1 MYYPEELIEEVRQKN
16 DIVDVIS
23 GYVRIKKKGSN
34 YVGLCPFHNEKT
46 GSFMVSRGKQIYK
59 CFGCGAGGNVFTF
72 VMEYENFTF
81 PEALKQL
88 AERAGVKLPEAEYDE
103 NTRRQVSRRA
113 KMLALNK
120 DAATYFFYQLRAP
133 QGETGLKY
141 FKDRQLSEETM
152 KKFGLGFANVKS
164 NDLTLYLKS
173 KGYSDGEIR
182 DAGLATYHEKYG
194 MSDKFWNRVM
204 FPIQDMNHRVIG
216 FGGRVIGEGEP
227 KYLNSPETEVF
238 DKSRNLYGLNFART
252 SRKNYMILCEGYMDV
267 IAMHQ
272 AGFTEAVASLGTAFT
287 SGQASLLRRYAENVI
302 LAYDSDGA
310 GVKAALRAIGILR
323 DAGLT
328 GKILHL
334 EPYKDPDEFMKN
346 LGKEAFEE
354 RIRDA
359 EDSFSFELRML
370 AEGYDLK
377 SPESKMKFRSALI
390 EKLYRV
396 SDQFEDAKPFIEM
409 ACEKYHFGYE
419 EMCKSVTAFAGR
431 QELNAGLI
439 RRREPE
445 SAPKQEK
452 KDEPLLK
459 NQKILL
465 TWLADEPSVY
475 GKIKKYIAPG
485 DFSEGIYRKAAVKLF
500 DALEAG
506 APPSP
511 SAIMAALQA
520 DSETGEDEQK
530 EISALFCTKISDH
543 LRQVMGIR
551 DADIE
556 DKAAE
561 FDTRG
566 EKEKALHDIIVSIK
580 SASLKRAM
588 ENGNGDKGS
597 GGKVAFDRILE
608 AKKALQEL
616 QKTHISLN

>member
-1 MYYPEELIEEVRQKN
+1 MYYPEELVEEVRQKN

-46 GSFMVSRGKQIYK
+46 GSFMVSRNKQIYK

-72 VMEYENFTF
+72 VMEYENYTF
-81 PEALKQL
+81 VEAMKQL

-103 NTRRQVSRRA
+103 NAKKQMSRRA
-113 KMLALNK
+113 KMLELNK
-120 DAATYFFYQLRAP
+120 DAANYFYYQLRAP
-133 QGETGLKY
+133 QGETGMRY
-141 FKDRQLSEETM
+141 FKGRELSEETM

-173 KGYSDGEIR
+173 KGYTDAQIR

-204 FPIQDMNHRVIG
+204 FPIQDINHRVIG

-252 SRKNYMILCEGYMDV
+252 SRKNHMIICEGYMDV

-287 SGQASLLRRYAENVI
+287 SGQASLLRRYTENVI
-302 LAYDSDGA
+302 LAYDSDSA
-310 GVKAALRAIGILR
+310 GTKAALRAIGILR

-334 EPYKDPDEFMKN
+334 EPYKDPDEFMKHM
-346 LGKEAFEE
+346 GKEAFEE
-354 RIRDA
+354 RLANA

-370 AEGYDLK
+370 ERDYDMK
-377 SPESKMKFRSALI
+377 VPESKMKFRKAVV
-390 EKLYRV
+390 EKLYQV
-396 SDQFEDAKPFIEM
+396 ADQFEDAKPFIEM
-409 ACEKYHFGYE
+409 ACEKYHFGYD
-419 EMCKSVTAFAGR
+419 EMCKSVAAFANK
-431 QELNAGLI
+431 QEMNAGLI
-439 RRREPE
+439 KKREPE
-445 SAPKQEK
+445 ISVKQEK

-465 TWLADEPSVY
+465 TWLVDEPLLY
-475 GKIKKYIAPG
+475 GKIKKYISPE
-485 DFSEGIYRKAAVKLF
+485 DFAEGIHRKAAVKLF
-500 DALEAG
+500 EALEAG
-506 APPSP
+506 QAPSP
-511 SAIMAALQA
+511 SAIMTTLQA
-520 DSETGEDEQK
+520 DEEAAEDDQK
-530 EISALFCTKISDH
+530 EIAALFCTKISDH
-543 LRQVMGIR
+543 LRKVQGVGEVNLE
-551 DADIE
+551 DA
-556 DKAAE
+556 ATE
-561 FDTRG
+561 FDTKA
-566 EKEKALHDIIVSIK
+566 EKEKALHDIIMSIK
-580 SASLKRAM
+580 RASLQVYT
-588 ENGNGDKGS
+588 EQGGGDKD
-597 GGKVAFDRILE
+597 AFTRIIE

-616 QKTHISLN
+616 QKTHISLD